1 MMAFKKNF
9 VVSLKV
15 NGKILREDNEF
26 VDVPFGAEYSI
37 LLKNL
42 NSRRAL
48 VNIDID
54 GSRAFSGLVINAN
67 QTVELE
73 RFQKKSNKFKFIEK
87 TAQISN
93 HRGDFIDDGFIRVE
107 FQYEKELPTILYRSP
122 IMWDGYPPAWDHEPL
137 RFTAIPFSAYATRS
151 ITSKSQDT
159 FEKGITVPGS
169 ESNQKFTNVTMR
181 ELEPNSEVI
190 IIRLRGKKG
199 DNYIQAPITVNT
211 KIQCPTCGKFNK
223 SNVNFCS
230 RCGTYLR

>member
-73 RFQKKSNKFKFIEK
+73 RFQKKSNRFKFIEK

-122 IMWDGYPPAWDHEPL
+122 IMWDGYPPTWDNGPL
-137 RFTAIPFSAYATRS
+137 RFTATSAYTTRS
-151 ITSKSQDT
+151 INAKIQDT

-169 ESNQKFTNVTMR
+169 ESIQKFTNVTMR
-181 ELEPNSEVI
+181 ELESNSEVI
-190 IIRLRGKKG
+190 VIRLRGKSG

-211 KIQCPTCGKFNK
+211 KIECSICGKSNK
-223 SNVNFCS
+223 SNVKFCS
-230 RCGTYLR
+230 ECGTYLR